1 MKSAHRDLP
10 TSHLRAAQVLATAWL
25 ITGQSFAFPPPHLSV
40 LEGFMDFPWRL
51 ELALFSTIGCF
62 AILFTGFTRLGCI
75 AVSFTIAFELAAT
88 KTWFSHNRLFV
99 LALLLTIA
107 LSDRRHRWL
116 PRAQVG
122 LVFLCAGIDKL
133 LAPAWRD
140 GTFVTSFLSQ
150 LSHFGLMWSPA
161 RTVGGGE
168 NAVASM
174 LQAFIGDGRIA
185 GLAVIALE
193 LAIALLFFANVKHG
207 AWLNLV
213 FHLGV
218 FAVTGGTMGQFFF
231 AGLASSLLLLEDD
244 RDLPHPLF
252 VVGLT
257 ALLASPL
264 THRFLPLVLLVGWA
278 LRRARRP
285 AT

>member
-1 MKSAHRDLP
+1 MNASHRDLP

-25 ITGQSFAFPPPHLSV
+25 ITGQSFAYPPPHLSF

-51 ELALFSTIGCF
+51 ELALFSTVGCLT
-62 AILFTGFTRLGCI
+62 ILFTGFTRLGCL
-75 AVSFTIAFELAAT
+75 AVSFTIALELAAT

-122 LVFLCAGIDKL
+122 LVFLCAGLDKL

-140 GTFVTSFLSQ
+140 GTFVTSFLEQ
-150 LSHFGLMWSPA
+150 LSRFGLMWSPTRA
-161 RTVGGGE
+161 VGGGE
-168 NAVASM
+168 NAIAS
-174 LQAFIGDGRIA
+174 LLRTLVGDGRIA
-185 GLAVIALE
+185 GLAVVAVE
-193 LAIALLFFANVKHG
+193 LAIAVLFFANVKHG
-207 AWLNLV
+207 AWLNLL

-231 AGLASSLLLLEDD
+231 AGLASSVLLLDD
-244 RDLPHPLF
+244 RDLPHPLY
-252 VVGLT
+252 VIGLT

-264 THRFLPLVLLVGWA
+264 THRFLPLVVLLGW
-278 LRRARRP
+278 LTRRSWLSVRR
-285 AT
+285 